1 MPNTDKNEAIKRKT
15 LEDVT
20 VTLLTFL
27 DWFFDSIR
35 FWLRAID
42 GVNRFVGNK

>member
-20 VTLLTFL
+20 ATLPTLWIGSL
-27 DWFFDSIR
+27 IQFD
-35 FWLRAID
+35 F
-42 GVNRFVGNK
+42 G

>member
-20 VTLLTFL
+20 ATLPTLWIGSLIQYYF
-27 DWFFDSIR
+27 
-35 FWLRAID
+35 
-42 GVNRFVGNK
+42 G